1 MATELHLERL
11 NVALESIDE
20 LAARDLPDSPLIE
33 VDERDGLPEVMVP
46 RVSCTDQ
53 LGALARHAQRLAA
66 KELRPKPPTRR

>member
-11 NVALESIDE
+11 HVALRSINE
-20 LAARDLPDSPLIE
+20 FAARDLPDSPLIE

-46 RVSCTDQ
+46 RVSCADE
-53 LGALARHAQRLAA
+53 LGALARHTQRPAA